1 MVHKKIGKFAKKH
14 VATAAKLGA
23 IVATGGVSGLAAYGA
38 KKGLGLLA
46 GGNNVA
52 QPLPPGGGVLLD
64 MPQIG
69 PQRQMNVQMAPPP
82 SQSPALSSWQE
93 SDWQGPLP
101 ETGSDWQGPALPDTS
116 TSQNGLP
123 GEAGEDMNIPKG
135 YYVNDRGELKKRRY
149 RRRKLLTCGDKA
161 DIAFIVGQV
170 GTGAMGKAAVSA
182 LLSRRCG

>member
-1 MVHKKIGKFAKKH
+1 MFHKKIGKFAKKH
-14 VATAAKLGA
+14 VGTAAKIGA
-23 IVATGGVSGLAAYGA
+23 IFATGGVSGVAAFGA
-38 KKGLGLLA
+38 QKGLGLLA
-46 GGNNVA
+46 GGNKVA

-64 MPQIG
+64 MPQIA
-69 PQRQMNVQMAPPP
+69 PRRQMINQSFAPASTDPG
-82 SQSPALSSWQE
+82 LDTWEE

-101 ETGSDWQGPALPDTS
+101 ATGPDWQGPSLPDTS
-116 TSQNGLP
+116 VGTNGLP
-123 GEAGEDMNIPKG
+123 GGIESDMQIPKG
-135 YYVNDRGELKKRRY
+135 YYINDKGELKKRRY